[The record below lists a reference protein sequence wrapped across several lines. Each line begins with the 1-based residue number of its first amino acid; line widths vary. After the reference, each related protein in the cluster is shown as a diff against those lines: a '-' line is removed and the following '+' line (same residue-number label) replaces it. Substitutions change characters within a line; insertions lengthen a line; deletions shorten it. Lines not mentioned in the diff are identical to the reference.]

1 MKEKLNE
8 RKKEGYILVAYEK
21 DNDYYQ
27 EYSKIYD
34 LEKAKE
40 KARKISKLIK
50 EEKFKNPNNGEPFD
64 WVHIED
70 SSGNI
75 CWASYDIQLN
85 KEDTDGK

>member
-1 MKEKLNE
+1 MEKMKEK
-8 RKKEGYILVAYEK
+8 KEEYIVVAYDK
-21 DNDYYQ
+21 DSDFYQ
-27 EYSKIYD
+27 KYSNIYD

-40 KARKISKLIK
+40 KARKMSKLIK

-75 CWASYDIQLN
+75 CWASYNIQLN
-85 KEDTDGK
+85 KEDNDEK